1 MKRKIVAVMLAAV
14 VVSASV
20 VGCGEN
26 KTTETESKKVQTTTV
41 ATTKKTTSNHDA
53 IKKYIEKADKIV
65 IVKDAKNLDMEKA
78 VSSMV
83 SESQKDN
90 VESVTVDDS
99 KVDSTKAGTYPLTIT
114 VKLKEE
120 TADQKEETTTDNT
133 KTESEVKTETSKADN
148 KTETTA
154 KDEVK
159 DTKTETNASES
170 KDTESKD
177 TTTNN
182 KQENEK
188 NTIKDTVDVIV
199 ADKDK
204 ADDLLNN
211 GSAVVGDDSK
221 VEVKDDKEVASNDTK
236 KEETDKKTE
245 EKKEETTKKED
256 SSKKD
261 DSKKEETKK
270 DTSSKTESSSSDKKQ
285 DNTTNTATPSQPAA
299 SKPAASKPAET
310 KPSKPSTNTNSGS
323 NQENS
328 TPAPS
333 KPAHQHN
340 YVAQTHVVHHDATG
354 HNEPYVVQEAWD
366 EQVTTYE
373 EYAWSCCNVCGAD
386 CTNNLIEHQ
395 KAHALAYE
403 GGGHHTEY
411 GTRPVTTTVHHDAV
425 YGTRWVQDSAA
436 WDETVVDGYVCSC
449 GARK

>member
-1 MKRKIVAVMLAAV
+1 MKRKIVAIMLAAV

-114 VKLKEE
+114 VKLKDE
-120 TADQKEETTTDNT
+120 TAVQKEETTTDNA
-133 KTESEVKTETSKADN
+133 KTESAVKTETSKTDN

-177 TTTNN
+177 TTTDN
-182 KQENEK
+182 KQESDK
-188 NTIKDTVDVIV
+188 NTIKDTVDVTV

-221 VEVKDDKEVASNDTK
+221 VEVKEDKEIASNDTK

-245 EKKEETTKKED
+245 EKKEETSKKEET
-256 SSKKD
+256 
-261 DSKKEETKK
+261 KKEETKK

-285 DNTTNTATPSQPAA
+285 DNTTNTATPS
-299 SKPAASKPAET
+299 KPAASKPAET
-310 KPSKPSTNTNSGS
+310 KPAPSKPSTNTNSGS
-323 NQENS
+323 NQGNS
-328 TPAPS
+328 TQKPS

-340 YVAQTHVVHHDATG
+340 YVAQTHVVHHEATG
-354 HNEPYVVQEAWD
+354 HNEQYVVQEAWD

-373 EYAWSCCNVCGAD
+373 DYVWECCNVCGAD
-386 CTNNLIEHQ
+386 CTADPWGHMEQ
-395 KAHALAYE
+395 HALAYE
-403 GGGHHTEY
+403 GGGYHTEY
-411 GTRPVTTTVHHDAV
+411 DKRPVTTPVHHDAV
-425 YGTRWVQDSAA
+425 YGTRWVQDSPA
-436 WDETVVDGYVCSC
+436 WDETVVDGYACSC
-449 GARK
+449 GARP

>member
-1 MKRKIVAVMLAAV
+1 MKRKIVAIMLAAV

-114 VKLKEE
+114 VKLKDE

-148 KTETTA
+148 KTETTV

-159 DTKTETNASES
+159 DTKTETDA
-170 KDTESKD
+170 ESKD
-177 TTTNN
+177 TTTDN
-182 KQENEK
+182 KQESEK
-188 NTIKDTVDVIV
+188 NTIKDTVDVVV

-204 ADDLLNN
+204 ADDLLTN

-245 EKKEETTKKED
+245 EKKEETPKKEET
-256 SSKKD
+256 
-261 DSKKEETKK
+261 KKEETKK

-299 SKPAASKPAET
+299 SKPAETKPA
-310 KPSKPSTNTNSGS
+310 PSKPSTNTNSGS

-354 HNEPYVVQEAWD
+354 HNEQYVVQAAWD

-373 EYAWSCCNVCGAD
+373 DYDWACCNVCGAD
-386 CTNNLIEHQ
+386 ITNCINEHTYQ
-395 KAHALAYE
+395 HAINYE
-403 GGGHHTEY
+403 GGGWHTEY

>member
-1 MKRKIVAVMLAAV
+1 MKRRTVAVMLAALF
-14 VVSASV
+14 VSTSV

-26 KTTETESKKVQTTTV
+26 KTTESKKVQTTTV
-41 ATTKKTTSNHDA
+41 ATTKKATSNHDA

-83 SESQKDN
+83 TESQKDN

-114 VKLKEE
+114 VKLKDE
-120 TADQKEETTTDNT
+120 TADQKEDTTTDNT
-133 KTESEVKTETSKADN
+133 KMESEVKTEASKADN
-148 KTETTA
+148 KTETPA

-170 KDTESKD
+170 KDTENKD
-177 TTTNN
+177 TTTDN
-182 KQENEK
+182 KQESDK

-221 VEVKDDKEVASNDTK
+221 VEVKEDKEIASNDTK

-245 EKKEETTKKED
+245 EKKEETSKKEETKKED
-256 SSKKD
+256 T
-261 DSKKEETKK
+261 KKEETKK
-270 DTSSKTESSSSDKKQ
+270 DTSSKAESSSSDKKQ
-285 DNTTNTATPSQPAA
+285 DNTTNTATPS
-299 SKPAASKPAET
+299 KPAASKPAET
-310 KPSKPSTNTNSGS
+310 KPAPSKPSTNTNSGS
-323 NQENS
+323 NQGNS
-328 TPAPS
+328 TQKPS

-340 YVAQTHVVHHDATG
+340 YVAQTHVVHHEATG
-354 HNEPYVVQEAWD
+354 HNEQYVVQAAWD
-366 EQVTTYE
+366 EPVTTYE
-373 EYAWSCCNVCGAD
+373 DYAWECCNVCGAD
-386 CTNNLIEHQ
+386 ITDCIDEHT

-403 GGGHHTEY
+403 GGGWHIEY
-411 GTRPVTTTVHHDAV
+411 GTRPVTTIVHHDAV

>member
-1 MKRKIVAVMLAAV
+1 MLAAV

-114 VKLKEE
+114 VKLKDE
-120 TADQKEETTTDNT
+120 TAVQKEETTTDNA
-133 KTESEVKTETSKADN
+133 KTESAVKTETSKTDN

-177 TTTNN
+177 TTTDN
-182 KQENEK
+182 KQESDK
-188 NTIKDTVDVIV
+188 NTIKDTVDVTV

-221 VEVKDDKEVASNDTK
+221 VEVKEDKEIASNDTK

-285 DNTTNTATPSQPAA
+285 DNTTNTATPS
-299 SKPAASKPAET
+299 KPAASKPAET
-310 KPSKPSTNTNSGS
+310 KPAPSKPSTNTNSGS
-323 NQENS
+323 NQGNS
-328 TPAPS
+328 TQKPS

-340 YVAQTHVVHHDATG
+340 YVAQTHVVHHEATG
-354 HNEPYVVQEAWD
+354 HNEQYVVQEAWD

-386 CTNNLIEHQ
+386 CTADPGEHAYQ
-395 KAHALAYE
+395 HAIKGE

-449 GARK
+449 GARQ

>member
-1 MKRKIVAVMLAAV
+1 MKRKIVAIMLAAV

-114 VKLKEE
+114 VKLKDE
-120 TADQKEETTTDNT
+120 TAVQKEETTTDNA
-133 KTESEVKTETSKADN
+133 KTESAVKTETSKTDN

-177 TTTNN
+177 TTTDN
-182 KQENEK
+182 KQESDK
-188 NTIKDTVDVIV
+188 NTIKDTVDVTV

-221 VEVKDDKEVASNDTK
+221 VEVKEDKEIASNDTK

-245 EKKEETTKKED
+245 EKKEETSKKEETKKED
-256 SSKKD
+256 T
-261 DSKKEETKK
+261 KKEETKK
-270 DTSSKTESSSSDKKQ
+270 DTSSKAESSSSDKKQ
-285 DNTTNTATPSQPAA
+285 DNTTNTATPS
-299 SKPAASKPAET
+299 KPAASKPAET
-310 KPSKPSTNTNSGS
+310 KPAPSKPSTNTNSGS

-449 GARK
+449 GARQ

>member
-1 MKRKIVAVMLAAV
+1 MKRRIVAVMLAALF
-14 VVSASV
+14 VSTSV
-20 VGCGEN
+20 VGCGNN
-26 KTTETESKKVQTTTV
+26 KTTESKKVQTTTV
-41 ATTKKTTSNHDA
+41 ATTKKATSNHNA

-114 VKLKEE
+114 VKLKDE
-120 TADQKEETTTDNT
+120 TAVQKEETTTDN
-133 KTESEVKTETSKADN
+133 
-148 KTETTA
+148 
-154 KDEVK
+154 
-159 DTKTETNASES
+159 
-170 KDTESKD
+170 
-177 TTTNN
+177 
-182 KQENEK
+182 KQESDR
-188 NTIKDTVDVIV
+188 NTIKDTVDVVV

-221 VEVKDDKEVASNDTK
+221 VEVKEDKEIASNDTK

-245 EKKEETTKKED
+245 EKKEETSKKEETKKED
-256 SSKKD
+256 T
-261 DSKKEETKK
+261 KKEETKK

-285 DNTTNTATPSQPAA
+285 DNTTNTATPS
-299 SKPAASKPAET
+299 KPAASKPVET
-310 KPSKPSTNTNSGS
+310 KPAPSKPSTNTNSGS
-323 NQENS
+323 NQGNS
-328 TPAPS
+328 TQKPS
-333 KPAHQHN
+333 KPVHQHN
-340 YVAQTHVVHHDATG
+340 YVAQTHVVHHEATG
-354 HNEPYVVQEAWD
+354 HNEQYVVQEAWD

-373 EYAWSCCNVCGAD
+373 EYTWSCCNVCGAD
-386 CTNNLIEHQ
+386 CTADPGEHAYQ
-395 KAHALAYE
+395 HAIKGE